1 VNRQLPCA
9 MDRTTSIFLS
19 ATGRPMC
26 AGFLIAL
33 LGPTIGS
40 STMASP
46 IIKSSSIATRIS
58 RSLPSTIQRSI
69 CTSRRRR
76 SGYITPTRVN
86 GASILLDLDKGVLS
100 VPPVVGEFNG
110 NRGEFYDQEQ
120 YKGRAILVRYLW
132 LNISPKSARMEQSF
146 SADGGKTWE
155 TNWICE
161 LTR

>member
-1 VNRQLPCA
+1 MNRLLPRA
-9 MDRTTSIFLS
+9 MDLTTSTSLS
-19 ATGRPMC
+19 ATGRLTC
-26 AGFLIAL
+26 AAFPTAW

-40 STMASP
+40 IITASR
-46 IIKSSSIATRIS
+46 II
-58 RSLPSTIQRSI
+58 RSI

-76 SGYITPTRVN
+76 SGCTIPTRVN
-86 GASILLDLDKGVLS
+86 GASTCSIWTKAVLS
-100 VPPVVGEFNG
+100 VPPVVGEFSG

-132 LNISPKSARMEQSF
+132 LNISPKSARMEQAF

-161 LTR
+161 LSR